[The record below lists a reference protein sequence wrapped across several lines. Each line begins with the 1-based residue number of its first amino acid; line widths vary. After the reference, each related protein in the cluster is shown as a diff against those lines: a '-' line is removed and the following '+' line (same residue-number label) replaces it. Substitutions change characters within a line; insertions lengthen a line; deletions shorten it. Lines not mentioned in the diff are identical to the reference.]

1 MCNVGAFDFF
11 CIFEFIFSYF
21 SIFQYFCNS
30 MFVFLCCSFQ
40 ISCENK
46 FMGFIDSGMVVVLI
60 ITVVLLIVTALLL
73 FYNFEVGIL
82 LLVFSD
88 ALASLVSMLESR

>member
-1 MCNVGAFDFF
+1 MRHYAKKRGAK
-11 CIFEFIFSYF
+11 IFYVPD
-21 SIFQYFCNS
+21 CNS
-30 MFVFLCCSFQ
+30 MFVFLCCVFQ

-82 LLVFSD
+82 
-88 ALASLVSMLESR
+88 